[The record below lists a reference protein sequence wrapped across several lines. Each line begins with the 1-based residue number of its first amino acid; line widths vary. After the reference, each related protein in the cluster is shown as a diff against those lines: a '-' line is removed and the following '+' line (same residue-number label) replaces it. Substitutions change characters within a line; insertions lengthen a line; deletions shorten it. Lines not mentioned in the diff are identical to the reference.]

1 MFYSGE
7 SKMSCLEVLEL
18 SFVGYRLIVVAIG
31 NEISDKLNKQRAVE
45 KNVSA
50 I

>member
-18 SFVGYRLIVVAIG
+18 SFVGYLLIVVSTG
-31 NEISDKLNKQRAVE
+31 NEISDKLNKQGAVE
-45 KNVSA
+45 NVSA